1 MDEKSL
7 SLALSEFSS
16 SATIYSY
23 EHQQCLVTYTEGIKF
38 LQDET
43 SCLWLID
50 EIADRQTLEF
60 RHQNIWQSWQLDVF
74 NINSSHA
81 SAQLIY
87 HTSDSS
93 PSVARHL
100 KYCDFPLPSITIWLE
115 VMTDRVVM
123 YLPNEY

>member
-7 SLALSEFSS
+7 TLTLSAFSS

-50 EIADRQTLEF
+50 AIADYQTLEF
-60 RHQNIWQSWQLDVF
+60 RQQNTWQSWQLDVF
-74 NINSSHA
+74 NINSSHS
-81 SAQLIY
+81 SAEISY
-87 HTSDSS
+87 HTNNGS
-93 PSVARHL
+93 PSVARYL
-100 KYCDFPLPSITIWLE
+100 KYCDFPLPSLTIWLE